1 MEPRHPPRRHC
12 DPRSYRRPHRHPG
25 PRSCAELGS
34 PAVRGA
40 ADPAAEDVRA
50 GRVPAPTP
58 SRRWRA
64 RPDRR
69 PWDCG
74 CSAPCTPWCCSGKR
88 RTWPC
93 TTRGRRWDDPGAA
106 WEPFRRAVAEHPDH
120 IAGWMRRPPQTNEVG
135 RANQLIAGLLA
146 VTDALGL
153 PEPPPV
159 RLLEL
164 GASAGLNLR
173 ADRFR
178 VRAGPGGREFA
189 WGDPGSPVVLDGA
202 WRDGA
207 PPPRLAT
214 AAARVPAP
222 VVVERLGCDVDPLDP
237 LDPADALALRAYLWP
252 DLPHRAERLAGA
264 LALAR
269 EVPARVVR
277 QGAAD
282 FLAGTELRPG
292 TLTVVWHSVMRQYV
306 PPAEWSRA
314 EAELDRLGRAGRGP
328 GSGWFAHL
336 AFEPRRV
343 GGVHRFVLTARLG
356 DGPQEVLAEA
366 HPWGLDARA
375 TETTALDG

>member
-1 MEPRHPPRRHC
+1 MTRARTADLIDTQARA
-12 DPRSYRRPHRHPG
+12 
-25 PRSCAELGS
+25 CAELGS
-34 PAVRGA
+34 PLYA
-40 ADPAAEDVRA
+40 ALLARAAEDVRA
-50 GRVPAPTP
+50 GGPCADAVAPLAGAPGPAAVALRLLGAVHALVLLGKAPELAEHYA
-58 SRRWRA
+58 RA
-64 RPDRR
+64 
-69 PWDCG
+69 G
-74 CSAPCTPWCCSGKR
+74 
-88 RTWPC
+88 
-93 TTRGRRWDDPGAA
+93 DPEAA

-120 IAGWMRRPPQTNEVG
+120 IATWMRRPPQTNEVG
-135 RANQLIAGLLA
+135 RAGQLIAGLLT
-146 VTDALGL
+146 VLDDLGL

-178 VRAGPGGREFA
+178 IRSGGDGREFA
-189 WGDPGSPVVLDGA
+189 WGDPASPVVLDGA

-207 PPPRLAT
+207 PPPRIAA
-214 AAARVPAP
+214 AAARVPG
-222 VVVERLGCDVDPLDP
+222 VTVVERLGCDVDPLDP
-237 LDPADALALRAYLWP
+237 LDPAEALALRAYLWP
-252 DLPHRAERLAGA
+252 DVPHRAERLAGA

-282 FLAGTELRPG
+282 FLAGTALRPG

-314 EAELDRLGRAGRGP
+314 EAELGRLARAGRGP
-328 GSGWFAHL
+328 DTGWFAHL

-375 TETTALDG
+375 TEATALDG

>member
-1 MEPRHPPRRHC
+1 MTRARTA
-12 DPRSYRRPHRHPG
+12 DLIDTQA
-25 PRSCAELGS
+25 RSCAELGS
-34 PAVRGA
+34 PLYA
-40 ADPAAEDVRA
+40 ALLTRAAEDVRA
-50 GRVPAPTP
+50 GGPCADAVAPLEGAPGPAAVALRLLGAVHALVLLGHAPELAAHY
-58 SRRWRA
+58 A
-64 RPDRR
+64 RP
-69 PWDCG
+69 G
-74 CSAPCTPWCCSGKR
+74 
-88 RTWPC
+88 
-93 TTRGRRWDDPGAA
+93 DPEAA
-106 WEPFRRAVAEHPDH
+106 WKPFRKAVAEHPEH
-120 IAGWMRRPPQTNEVG
+120 VAAWMRRPPQTNEVG
-135 RANQLIAGLLA
+135 RANQLIAGLLT
-146 VTDALGL
+146 VLDDLGL

-178 VRAGPGGREFA
+178 IRAAAGGRESA
-189 WGDPGSPVVLDGA
+189 WGWGDPGSPVVLDGA
-202 WRDGA
+202 WRDGT
-207 PPPRLAT
+207 PPPRIAA
-214 AAARVPAP
+214 AAARVPALT
-222 VVVERLGCDVDPLDP
+222 VVERLGCDVGPLDP
-237 LDPADALALRAYLWP
+237 HDPADALALRAYLWP
-252 DLPHRAERLAGA
+252 DLPRRAERLAGA

-282 FLAGTELRPG
+282 FLATTAPRPG

-328 GSGWFAHL
+328 GAGWFAHL

-356 DGPQEVLAEA
+356 DGPPEVLAEA

-375 TETTALDG
+375 TEATALDD

>member
-1 MEPRHPPRRHC
+1 
-12 DPRSYRRPHRHPG
+12 
-25 PRSCAELGS
+25 
-34 PAVRGA
+34 
-40 ADPAAEDVRA
+40 
-50 GRVPAPTP
+50 
-58 SRRWRA
+58 
-64 RPDRR
+64 
-69 PWDCG
+69 
-74 CSAPCTPWCCSGKR
+74 
-88 RTWPC
+88 
-93 TTRGRRWDDPGAA
+93 
-106 WEPFRRAVAEHPDH
+106 
-120 IAGWMRRPPQTNEVG
+120 MRRPPQTNEVG